1 MNLQMNREDL
11 ASYLNTT
18 RPSLSRM
25 LLNLQE
31 EGTIRLAGRKTIE
44 VLDHASLQLEE

>member
-1 MNLQMNREDL
+1 MNREDL
-11 ASYLNTT
+11 AAYLNTT

-31 EGTIRLAGRKTIE
+31 EGIIQIVNRKVIEILDYDRL
-44 VLDHASLQLEE
+44 QEED